1 MEKQSLQKY
10 QEFSEDRFTKRIIFK
25 KSSSTAFVLNFLP
38 DQQLPSHTHPGSDV
52 FIMTVEGTGVFT
64 IDGKEVN
71 VMKND
76 LVHCS
81 DQEQLSFN
89 NNGTER
95 VSLYVILNKIPND
108 KYAENS

>member
-38 DQQLPSHTHPGSDV
+38 GQQLPSHTHPGSDL

-108 KYAENS
+108 KFVENI